1 MISNADLAPTILAA
15 VGTSFDNPVDGRNI
29 LELYT
34 NPDVKWRDYL
44 YAETFGHHVPHRV
57 YVWSDRRVKYVQN
70 KDQIEELYNLELDP
84 YELVNLALKEDHQDQ
99 LAQMRDS
106 LEQFKKKIE
115 FHKRGG

>member
-15 VGTSFDNPVDGRNI
+15 VGTSFDNPADGRNI

-44 YAETFGHHVPHRV
+44 YAETFGHHVPHRA

-70 KDQIEELYNLELDP
+70 KDQIEELYNLEQDP
-84 YELVNLALKEDHQDQ
+84 YELVNLALKENHQDQ
-99 LAQMRDS
+99 LAQMIDS
-106 LEQFKKKIE
+106 LEQFKKENRIS
-115 FHKRGG
+115 